1 MPRAIWSGAISF
13 GLVNVPVRMYSAVS
27 EHNLH
32 FNYVHV
38 KDGSR
43 IGYEKVCKKEDKPV
57 PDEEIAKGFEW
68 DGEYVVMSDEDFEAA
83 SAREDARTI
92 DIKDF
97 VDYDQID
104 PIYFERTYLL
114 GPGDGA
120 EKVYALLTKA
130 MEESGL
136 AAIAKYVMRDKQNLG
151 CLRVREGLITLE
163 KMYFGDEIRPVDE
176 IKPDKSVTV
185 DKPELEMALDL
196 VDRLK
201 SDFEPGRYHDTY
213 RDTLCEIIKQKRKG
227 GTISPPEEDKPADV
241 PDLMAALQA
250 SIDRS
255 GSGGRKGDSG
265 NGELDGLSKDELY
278 RRAKAADVPGRS
290 DMSKEELV
298 EALSA

>member
-255 GSGGRKGDSG
+255 GSGGRKEDSR

>member
-1 MPRAIWSGAISF
+1 
-13 GLVNVPVRMYSAVS
+13 MYSAVS
-27 EHNLH
+27 EHKLH

-43 IGYEKVCKKEDKPV
+43 IGYEKVCKSEGKPV
-57 PDEEIAKGFEW
+57 PDDEIAKGFEW

-83 SAREDARTI
+83 SAKAEGRTI

-104 PIYFERTYLL
+104 PIYFDRTYML
-114 GPGDGA
+114 GPADGS

-163 KMYFGDEIRPVDE
+163 KMYFADEIRPLGE
-176 IKPDKSVTV
+176 IKPEK
-185 DKPELEMALDL
+185 KPRVEKRELEMALDL
-196 VDRLK
+196 VDRLR
-201 SDFEPGRYHDTY
+201 SDFEPDRYHDTY
-213 RDTLCEIIKQKRKG
+213 RDSLCEIIKQKRKG
-227 GTISPPEEDKPADV
+227 GTISAPESDEPSEA

-250 SIDRS
+250 SIEGSS
-255 GSGGRKGDSG
+255 GSRRRSGGR
-265 NGELDGLSKDELY
+265 NGELGKLSKDELY
-278 RRAKAADVPGRS
+278 ERAKAEDVPGRS

-298 EALSA
+298 EALSGS